1 MAHMISFTSSFVP
14 SVQAITW
21 LNKIFRYRTHR
32 DISLEIDTV
41 NYCWYLKCSGA
52 NGTITMPLLS
62 KLYWL
67 GNNPK
72 LPCSKISTVDQGLL
86 AIEPDLPAPG
96 VSNPPVPVV
105 STTDIGLRINYDIP
119 GFTYWMLARC
129 EEVNPPTELLD
140 THQRFPGTASHAFQF
155 DYLNRPI
162 VDEWIG
168 VMRQVISRLWPRLP
182 LAQPQFQVVATH
194 DVDAPSAYVFG
205 SKRRL
210 ARVIAGDVLQ
220 RRDISKALSAAW
232 IRLKNDQQL
241 HSRDPFNTFDWLM
254 DTSESAG
261 IRSSFFFICGRTN
274 PSFDALYE
282 PNHPVIRTLMRRIN
296 KRGHEIGLHPS
307 YDTFA
312 YPERIVREA
321 HRLQFICNEEGIE
334 QSDWGGRMHYLRWQW
349 PTTAYG
355 WEQAGFTYDST
366 LTYADRPGF
375 RCGTCHPYPIFDPVA
390 QRQLQLIQKPLI
402 MMERSVISSR
412 YLGLGYGTAAASLV
426 QCLKQRCRAVGGN
439 FTFLWHNSHL
449 SSENDRDLYRQLLN
463 M

>member
-1 MAHMISFTSSFVP
+1 M
-14 SVQAITW
+14 
-21 LNKIFRYRTHR
+21 
-32 DISLEIDTV
+32 
-41 NYCWYLKCSGA
+41 
-52 NGTITMPLLS
+52 
-62 KLYWL
+62 
-67 GNNPK
+67 
-72 LPCSKISTVDQGLL
+72 
-86 AIEPDLPAPG
+86 
-96 VSNPPVPVV
+96 
-105 STTDIGLRINYDIP
+105 
-119 GFTYWMLARC
+119 
-129 EEVNPPTELLD
+129 
-140 THQRFPGTASHAFQF
+140 
-155 DYLNRPI
+155 
-162 VDEWIG
+162 DEWIG
-168 VMRQVISRLWPRLP
+168 DASGDIASLAAPSS
-182 LAQPQFQVVATH
+182 AQPQFQVVATH
-194 DVDAPSAYVFG
+194 DVDAPSANVIG

-210 ARVIAGDVLQ
+210 ARVSAGDVLQ

-426 QCLKQRCRAVGGN
+426 QCLKHRCRAVGGY